1 LLKKR
6 AEEKGE
12 RRDAVET
19 TGELTLEELSRVLR
33 EHSPNG
39 LRIESFDD
47 GSLME
52 NLHLANASYD
62 KNVPGEPTSGRRVVG
77 PAFAV
82 LKRFVRRVTSWYVRP
97 ALDNQR
103 LFNAYVT
110 RSINE
115 MKRYLNHLQ
124 INEDILSTVMHRDLA
139 LFRANVLFL
148 NRHIEGRMLDFER
161 ELDILRSSGAPAGPR
176 ARDDAGPDGGRDG
189 EDILSSLDVL
199 TLEQRIHGSPR
210 MVQDRQRVY
219 LQYFDGRS
227 KVLALGCGRGELLQ
241 LLAREGISARGTET
255 NATMV
260 SYCRDNELD
269 VIKAEPLQYLESF
282 EDASLDGVVL
292 SRFAGHQSPARLI
305 RMLNL
310 CRQKLAAGAV
320 LLVEAPNPF
329 SLYTVASYALDDAD
343 RMHPLHPETLRLLCV
358 TLGFQDPE
366 VMFLNPRPPEE
377 HLEELELTASG
388 AVLEPMQQE
397 LFHQVNQNFSKL
409 NRILFSHSDYTVMAR
424 CPSGDLD

>member
-1 LLKKR
+1 LKKR
-6 AEEKGE
+6 AEEKGKSRE
-12 RRDAVET
+12 ASAA
-19 TGELTLEELSRVLR
+19 GELTLEELSRMLR

-47 GSLME
+47 GPLME

-62 KNVPGEPTSGRRVVG
+62 KNVPGEPTSGRSVVG
-77 PAFAV
+77 PVFAL

-115 MKRYLNHLQ
+115 MKSYLNHIQ

-148 NRHIEGRMLDFER
+148 NRHIEGRMVDFER
-161 ELDILRSSGAPAGPR
+161 ELALLRNGGPAAHPGG
-176 ARDDAGPDGGRDG
+176 RDDAGPDGDGDG

-210 MVQDRQRVY
+210 MVQDRQRAY
-219 LQYFDGRS
+219 LQHFEGRS
-227 KVLALGCGRGELLQ
+227 NVLALGCGRGELLQ
-241 LLAREGISARGTET
+241 LLAQEGISARGTET

-260 SYCRDNELD
+260 AYCRDNELD
-269 VIKAEPLQYLESF
+269 VIKAEPIGYLESC
-282 EDASLDGVVL
+282 EDASLDGLVL

-310 CRQKLAAGAV
+310 CRRKLAAGAV

-377 HLEELELTASG
+377 HLEELELAVSG
-388 AVLEPMQQE
+388 AALESREHE
-397 LFHQVNQNFSKL
+397 LFRQVDKNFTKL
-409 NRILFSHSDYTVMAR
+409 NRILFSHSDYAVVTR
-424 CPSGDLD
+424 CGGRDTA

>member
-1 LLKKR
+1 LKKR
-6 AEEKGE
+6 AEEKSKGKE
-12 RRDAVET
+12 ASAA
-19 TGELTLEELSRVLR
+19 GELTLEELSRVLR

-47 GSLME
+47 GPLME

-62 KNVPGEPTSGRRVVG
+62 KNVPGEPTSGRSVVG
-77 PAFAV
+77 PVFAL

-115 MKRYLNHLQ
+115 MKSYLNHIQ

-161 ELDILRSSGAPAGPR
+161 ELALLRNGGPAAQPGG
-176 ARDDAGPDGGRDG
+176 RDDAGPDGEGDG

-219 LQYFDGRS
+219 LQYFEGS
-227 KVLALGCGRGELLQ
+227 SNVLALGCGRGELLQ
-241 LLAREGISARGTET
+241 LLAQEGISARGTET

-260 SYCRDNELD
+260 AYCRDNELD
-269 VIKAEPLQYLESF
+269 VIKAEPIGYLESC
-282 EDASLDGVVL
+282 EDASLDGLVL

-310 CRQKLAAGAV
+310 CRRKLAAGAV

-377 HLEELELTASG
+377 HLEELEFAVSG
-388 AVLEPMQQE
+388 AALESREHE
-397 LFHQVNQNFSKL
+397 LFRQVDKNFTKL
-409 NRILFSHSDYTVMAR
+409 NRILFSHSDYAVVTR
-424 CPSGDLD
+424 CGGRDTA